1 MTKTIKIFSIAIFLL
16 AALFTTAQAQT
27 NADSILGKWTNEDK
41 TRVLEFVKTG
51 SNYEAIIKEAPDKS
65 LVGKKQI
72 TGLKYSNGSYKGSV
86 YLPKRGKTLPCTLTI
101 KSDGSLQLSA
111 KAGFMSQSQ
120 TWTRVK

>member
-1 MTKTIKIFSIAIFLL
+1 MTKTIKFFSGAIILL
-16 AALFTTAQAQT
+16 TALFTTAQAQT

-65 LVGKKQI
+65 LIGKKQI
-72 TGLKYSNGSYKGSV
+72 TNLKYSNGAYKGSV
-86 YLPKRGKTLPCTLTI
+86 YLHKRGKTLPCTLTI
-101 KSDGSLQLSA
+101 KSNGSMRLSA

-120 TWTRVK
+120 TWTRVR